1 MEHERFPSEPVQNEA
16 IVEVGR
22 FETVPLI
29 DHLAVTQLRDMLGEN
44 AWHAILHRFCDS
56 LPALLSEIQNAESSE
71 ALQMPAHSLRGSA
84 MNIGLVQLGFC
95 LEQLEAKAKAGMIR
109 RDLIMAATEV
119 ATRSIEAASKLG

>member
-1 MEHERFPSEPVQNEA
+1 MRQMHLPCTDVQDEA
-16 IVEVGR
+16 SIEVVR
-22 FETVPLI
+22 YEAVPLI
-29 DHLAVTQLRDMLGEN
+29 DHLAITQLRDLVGDD

-56 LPALLSEIQNAESSE
+56 LPVLLSEIRNAESSE

-95 LEQLEAKAKAGMIR
+95 LEQLEAKAEAGTIR
-109 RDLIMAATEV
+109 RDLIMAATDV